1 MKQEKTDH
9 SEHFVTSAAS
19 KAEGVIKVM
28 RTIQSQQRKYSKS
41 QEVFKSAEDILNHKN
56 YKVSRI

>member
-1 MKQEKTDH
+1 MEQEKPDH
-9 SEHFVTSAAS
+9 SEHFATGVAS
-19 KAEGVIKVM
+19 KAESVIKVM